1 MNDIYKEEL
10 DIPILE
16 NIPNYIE
23 FNGNSNSVEVFINKH
38 SFGIYKIDDDI
49 DKFISD
55 YLFQIAKANNYDTS
69 YLAKRLEELNEKK
82 SEVKYLKA
90 YYTDELKYIYNIEQN
105 IIKKTCKEL
114 GLTYAQLAE
123 QIGYTEG
130 ALKTSVSTD
139 KVSNSM
145 IKAIELYRK
154 NLELEEK
161 LLNSEKIKETLKE
174 WLK

>member
-1 MNDIYKEEL
+1 MRNMKKITSDDLEAKLIEWNEPELFTAFKAIIGCDGKIIFPSVDAQTYGEDRFEKQRRIISFKKDKVIELAKLFEL
-10 DIPILE
+10 DFTPLFE
-16 NIPNYIE
+16 ALNIN
-23 FNGNSNSVEVFINKH
+23 VE
-38 SFGIYKIDDDI
+38 
-49 DKFISD
+49 
-55 YLFQIAKANNYDTS
+55 
-69 YLAKRLEELNEKK
+69 
-82 SEVKYLKA
+82 
-90 YYTDELKYIYNIEQN
+90 N

-114 GLTYAQLAE
+114 GLTYSQLAE

-139 KVSNSM
+139 KISNSM
-145 IKAIELYRK
+145 VKAIELYRK

>member
-1 MNDIYKEEL
+1 M
-10 DIPILE
+10 
-16 NIPNYIE
+16 
-23 FNGNSNSVEVFINKH
+23 
-38 SFGIYKIDDDI
+38 
-49 DKFISD
+49 
-55 YLFQIAKANNYDTS
+55 
-69 YLAKRLEELNEKK
+69 
-82 SEVKYLKA
+82 SE
-90 YYTDELKYIYNIEQN
+90 EQN

-114 GLTYAQLAE
+114 GLTYSQLAE

-139 KVSNSM
+139 KISNSM
-145 IKAIELYRK
+145 VKAIELYRK